1 MSLQALIRFT
11 LNVGLMK
18 PRRGLTLVAGKEK
31 LGKGQVDKAL
41 LHDLVPLPIFGIIL
55 ERSDRLVLW
64 VEIWKGQ
71 QELRERKHA

>member
-1 MSLQALIRFT
+1 MSRRALIRDT
-11 LNVGLMK
+11 LNAGLMK
-18 PRRGLTLVAGKEK
+18 PRKGFTLVAGKEK

-64 VEIWKGQ
+64 VEI
-71 QELRERKHA
+71 